1 MYLLAYDKQYKNIF
15 RNTSSIKKK
24 NRRIQKVWIEYKRN
38 TNGVITGKIEEKN
51 ENIYIY
57 VKGLEINDIEHR
69 GEYYFKVDDNT
80 DLLYSW
86 GYSEKS
92 FLDLEPGLTICIT
105 STGKIIKSTGLITRV
120 PKIQLLENIE

>member
-92 FLDLEPGLTICIT
+92 FFRFR
-105 STGKIIKSTGLITRV
+105 TRTNN
-120 PKIQLLENIE
+120 LHYFNR